1 MSSSLI
7 PWNNNEPFL
16 DWIVWCLKKSGFYDN
31 QQWPDQWLVWEAR
44 KHFPKSNLHQKKIM
58 VTVWWSVAHLIH
70 YSFLNSEDTIIH
82 LRNTLSKFM
91 RCTKNFSACSQHW
104 STEWAQ
110 FFSMTMPDCMPHNQC
125 FKSWTNW
132 AMKVCLIYH
141 KHLTSCQP
149 TTTSSSILTTFL
161 QGKCFHNQQDAED
174 AFQDFI
180 KSSSMDFCPIGINT
194 YFSLAKMCLL

>member
-1 MSSSLI
+1 MNHFSI
-7 PWNNNEPFL
+7 RIWH
-16 DWIVWCLKKSGFYDN
+16 VKKSGFYR
-31 QQWPDQWLVWEAR
+31 QPATTSSAVGVRRSSKVL
-44 KHFPKSNLHQKKIM
+44 PKAKVAPKKCHSH
-58 VTVWWSVAHLIH
+58 WRSAASLIQ
-70 YSFLNSEDTIIH
+70 YSFLNPGKTITSE
-82 LRNTLSKFM
+82 KYVQQK
-91 RCTKNFSACSQHW
+91 RCTKNCNACSQHW
-104 STEWAQ
+104 STERAQ
-110 FFSMTMPDCMPHNQC
+110 FFSTTMPHHMSHNEC

-132 AMKVCLIYH
+132 ATKFYLILH
-141 KHLTSCQP
+141 IHLTSCQP